1 MRTPRS
7 MLSRPSRQSAVA
19 VLVGLCVAACDSGQ
33 GLTTQPQSVPVADA
47 ATPARP
53 GTSPATTSGTTGS
66 TTPGTGTPGTGTS
79 GTGGSTGTQG
89 STNVDSILISELARI
104 AARQEAEQS
113 VYDALKVEW
122 QKVLDDTTGRYRD
135 SLMCDPKQYVATAKI
150 VGPEGADINFG
161 EHSLR
166 IPSGALTTRTVITA
180 EAPTSLRALAIFSPH
195 GTQFVASRHPTLE
208 LSYKHC
214 KGPLNRAARI
224 AYVNASGAI
233 LEWPPSQDFPD
244 LGLVRGLIGHFSN
257 YMVAY

>member
-1 MRTPRS
+1 MRTPGS
-7 MLSRPSRQSAVA
+7 MRSRPIRSSAIA
-19 VLVGLCVAACDSGQ
+19 VLVAAIAAACDSGQ
-33 GLTTQPQSVPVADA
+33 GLTTQPPSSTDA
-47 ATPARP
+47 ASAARP
-53 GTSPATTSGTTGS
+53 GALPAGTNGGTGSGTT
-66 TTPGTGTPGTGTS
+66 
-79 GTGGSTGTQG
+79 GTGGSTGAPAT
-89 STNVDSILISELARI
+89 TNLDSILLRELARI
-104 AARQEAEQS
+104 ADRQEAEKS
-113 VYDALKVEW
+113 IYDALKVEW
-122 QKVLDDTTGRYRD
+122 QRVLDDTTGRYRD

-166 IPSGALTTRTVITA
+166 IPSGALTAPTVITA
-180 EAPTSLRALAIFSPH
+180 EAPTSLRVTASFSPH
-195 GTQFVASRHPTLE
+195 GTQFVESRHPTLE

-224 AYVNASGAI
+224 AYVSRTTGAI

>member
-7 MLSRPSRQSAVA
+7 MLPRPSRSSAVA
-19 VLVGLCVAACDSGQ
+19 LLLGLFAAACDSGQ
-33 GLTTQPQSVPVADA
+33 GLTTQPPAAPSADA
-47 ATPARP
+47 AVPGRP
-53 GTSPATTSGTTGS
+53 GTSPAATNSSTGSSTTGS
-66 TTPGTGTPGTGTS
+66 SATVAA
-79 GTGGSTGTQG
+79 GSAD
-89 STNVDSILISELARI
+89 VDSILRSELARI
-104 AARQEAEQS
+104 AARQEAENS

-122 QKVLDDTTGRYRD
+122 QRVLDDTTGRYRD
-135 SLMCDPKQYVATAKI
+135 SLMCDPKQYVATAMI

-161 EHSLR
+161 EHTLR
-166 IPSGALTTRTVITA
+166 IPSGALTAPTVITA
-180 EAPTSLRALAIFSPH
+180 EAPTSLRALAVFSPH
-195 GTQFVASRHPTLE
+195 GTRFVASRHPTLE

-224 AYVNASGAI
+224 AYVTASGAV